1 MFLKESGGEPLMQDR
16 FAVKLFTAV
25 KAMGVHTALDTNG
38 LLGSRLSQEELQHVD
53 LVLLDIKSWDAQ
65 RHKQITGQPIGPVLE
80 FAKRLAASK
89 RPVWLR
95 YVLVPGL
102 TDKIED
108 ISQLAKF
115 ASGLGNVERVDVL
128 PFHQMGRFKWKELKL
143 NYRLDGIQPPSRE
156 VVDRTCAEFRA
167 AGLRAY

>member
-108 ISQLAKF
+108 I
-115 ASGLGNVERVDVL
+115 
-128 PFHQMGRFKWKELKL
+128 
-143 NYRLDGIQPPSRE
+143 PSLLSL
-156 VVDRTCAEFRA
+156 RA
-167 AGLRAY
+167 AWVTWSESTSNRFIRWADSNGRN

>member
-1 MFLKESGGEPLMQDR
+1 LFLKESGGEPLMQDR

-108 ISQLAKF
+108 I
-115 ASGLGNVERVDVL
+115 
-128 PFHQMGRFKWKELKL
+128 
-143 NYRLDGIQPPSRE
+143 PSLLSL
-156 VVDRTCAEFRA
+156 RA
-167 AGLRAY
+167 AWVTWSESTSNRFIRWADSNGRN

>member
-1 MFLKESGGEPLMQDR
+1 MQDR

-108 ISQLAKF
+108 I
-115 ASGLGNVERVDVL
+115 
-128 PFHQMGRFKWKELKL
+128 
-143 NYRLDGIQPPSRE
+143 PSLLSL
-156 VVDRTCAEFRA
+156 RA
-167 AGLRAY
+167 AWVTWSESTSNRFIRWADSNGRN

>member
-1 MFLKESGGEPLMQDR
+1 MQDR

-25 KAMGVHTALDTNG
+25 KAMGVHTAPDTNG

-108 ISQLAKF
+108 I
-115 ASGLGNVERVDVL
+115 
-128 PFHQMGRFKWKELKL
+128 
-143 NYRLDGIQPPSRE
+143 PSLLSL
-156 VVDRTCAEFRA
+156 RA
-167 AGLRAY
+167 AWVTWSESTSNRFIRWADSNGRN